1 MPRIPLCLRDHD
13 CRAAIVS
20 AEMEGSRGWGM
31 SVLTEL
37 PLVCRAPRPKPQEAP
52 PSLAMENRSQRLLR
66 QREGALPFL
75 TDVLPQDQG
84 PSRVSFLGNW
94 TGAESSIL
102 RLLH

>member
-1 MPRIPLCLRDHD
+1 MGDVRSYRTARGLQSP
-13 CRAAIVS
+13 S
-20 AEMEGSRGWGM
+20 ALS
-31 SVLTEL
+31 
-37 PLVCRAPRPKPQEAP
+37 KPQEAP